1 VRQRTSLRVVAL
13 GQRLRRFVDHLTAT
27 VGEEHGE
34 RVRNWFQEKKA
45 GWYAVLADRRCGDEH
60 GADQAH
66 NAIDRKLF
74 AMKGFHH
81 PGGVKRRF
89 SRPGASVQPDPL
101 PAPCPERGTCGWK

>member
-1 VRQRTSLRVVAL
+1 
-13 GQRLRRFVDHLTAT
+13 

-45 GWYAVLADRRCGDEH
+45 GWYAVLADPQMSARSTVL
-60 GADQAH
+60 DQAH

-89 SRPGASVQPDPL
+89 S
-101 PAPCPERGTCGWK
+101 PAWRICTT